1 MKNKSNN
8 NYQFLQPKKL
18 NYLKLSGNIS
28 SQESDHQLESTQIS
42 KLKKSEGLQST
53 AQINLTRSDQKSYN
67 FIEKN
72 DYLLI
77 NGKDNDYEITE
88 NPKTKN
94 EQLGYSYFQKD
105 LESQNS

>member
-8 NYQFLQPKKL
+8 NYLFPQTIKL
-18 NYLKLSGNIS
+18 NYVKLSGNIS

-42 KLKKSEGLQST
+42 KVKKSEGQQSI
-53 AQINLTRSDQKSYN
+53 AQIHLTKSDQKSYN
-67 FIEKN
+67 QISNN

-77 NGKDNDYEITE
+77 NGKDNDYEINETH
-88 NPKTKN
+88 KTPM
-94 EQLGYSYFQKD
+94 EGYSYFQKD